1 MLSRRTL
8 TIPTAESPWCGASLV
23 HALELDL
30 NREENTALRWLVISY
45 WVTLC
50 AFDAITSN
58 VEALMASNP
67 DDVIWLVACA
77 LWVQWASGQATT
89 QELREALARVRVRH
103 SGLDRRLATIVAG
116 PPGAAREAAEIAE
129 RLLADPSRTLV
140 TSANHHVRRAARP
153 ACAQAEG
160 GDRRAQHDACH
171 ADDADQRP

>member
-140 TSANHHVRRAARP
+140 TSGAP
-153 ACAQAEG
+153 GEESTG
-160 GDRRAQHDACH
+160 
-171 ADDADQRP
+171 